1 MIDIRD
7 AQNDAEADDTEV
19 PWDELPIFGD
29 RRGLP
34 WWGAVLL
41 AFGLAILGAGMN
53 LQMQDSL
60 GVLFQG
66 CYFVGSVAA
75 VAAVRRRNLFG
86 PMVQPPL
93 VLGFTV
99 PAIVLLGSGLPE
111 NSDTLAKALAIG
123 TPLINGFPTMAITTG
138 VTLAIGIFRLYRER
152 DPDAPVK
159 VRSSG
164 KRASKP
170 EPKAAKEP
178 KSRKAAPDK
187 AAAAAKAAGKPG
199 QGSTVPPRKG
209 KPAPADG
216 RPDAPRRGEGR
227 GRQATEGRGAGEPAR
242 RRGQDDPRGRPAE
255 RESGKA
261 PRDPGA
267 RKPRQPRQ
275 PGAERRPRAEGTPDS
290 PGSGRPRRTPPRG
303 DAPRGGRPDAPRRG
317 PEPGGRPPRGRPWND
332 EPPPRSAR

>member
-1 MIDIRD
+1 MTDVRNRPD
-7 AQNDAEADDTEV
+7 DKEADDTEV
-19 PWDELPIFGD
+19 PWDELPIYGD

-53 LQMQDSL
+53 LQMQDTL
-60 GVLFQG
+60 GILFQG
-66 CYFVGSVAA
+66 CYFVGSVVA

-99 PAIVLLGSGLPE
+99 PAVVLLGSGLPE

-159 VRSSG
+159 VRSGG

-170 EPKAAKEP
+170 EPKAAKGPREP
-178 KSRKAAPDK
+178 KPRAEAAGR
-187 AAAAAKAAGKPG
+187 AAGAAAGKPAKT
-199 QGSTVPPRKG
+199 SKEPPRKG
-209 KPAPADG
+209 GRTPADS
-216 RPDAPRRGEGR
+216 RPDAPKRGEVR
-227 GRQATEGRGAGEPAR
+227 GRPGAGEPAR
-242 RRGQDDPRGRPAE
+242 RPRQEDQSRRGGPTE
-255 RESGKA
+255 
-261 PRDPGA
+261 RDPGA
-267 RKPRQPRQ
+267 RGPRQPRQ
-275 PGAERRPRAEGTPDS
+275 PSGERRPRGEGTPDS
-290 PGSGRPRRTPPRG
+290 PGAGRPRRTPPPPRG
-303 DAPRGGRPDAPRRG
+303 DVPRGGRPDAPRRG
-317 PEPGGRPPRGRPWND
+317 PEPGGRPARKRPWND
-332 EPPPRSAR
+332 EPPPRSTR